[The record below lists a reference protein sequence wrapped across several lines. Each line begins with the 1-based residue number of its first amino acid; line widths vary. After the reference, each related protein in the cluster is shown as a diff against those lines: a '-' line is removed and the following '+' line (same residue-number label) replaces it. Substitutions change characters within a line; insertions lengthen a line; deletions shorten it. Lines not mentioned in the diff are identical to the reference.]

1 VDLSKTM
8 TCPECGNV
16 VVVTDQFCSK
26 CFARLER
33 PGLWRK
39 VLSVFRSAAQPGPH
53 ILTLKRTETLKTMD
67 RHGERHGYRSLDEV
81 PPELRA
87 QFEKLQSDVL
97 KEADAALSRTGTSR
111 TGDAVTPGIISKRT
125 VSMFKVK
132 DASGNERIYHS
143 LDELP
148 PEIQEA
154 VRRAQGLGRV
164 TTWQGK
170 AVSVR
175 ARYIPRFLWTTA
187 SIDVFLDERC
197 VFRSGGQLKSTG
209 SHSAS
214 FDDGG
219 SEHRMELTWGR
230 SREFRFPYQLRI
242 DGVLVGES
250 QVRVENQILVLI
262 PALII
267 VALMALVVFALKL
280 IFQGALRHIVGG

>member
-1 VDLSKTM
+1 M

-16 VVVTDQFCSK
+16 AAVTDRFCSK
-26 CFARLER
+26 CYARLE
-33 PGLWRK
+33 PPSLWRK
-39 VLSVFRSAAQPGPH
+39 VLSVFRSATQPGPH
-53 ILTLKRTETLKTMD
+53 IVTFKKTATFKTMD
-67 RHGERHGYRSLDEV
+67 KAGERHEYRSLDEA

-97 KEADAALSRTGTSR
+97 KEADAALSLPVTSQ

-154 VRRAQGLGRV
+154 VRRAQNPDRMV
-164 TTWQGK
+164 SWHGK

-187 SIDVFLDERC
+187 SIDVFLDGRC
-197 VFRSGGQLKSTG
+197 VFRTGGQLKSTG

-214 FDDGG
+214 FNDGG
-219 SEHRMELTWGR
+219 SEHQMELAWGR

-250 QVRVENQILVLI
+250 QVRVENQHLVLI